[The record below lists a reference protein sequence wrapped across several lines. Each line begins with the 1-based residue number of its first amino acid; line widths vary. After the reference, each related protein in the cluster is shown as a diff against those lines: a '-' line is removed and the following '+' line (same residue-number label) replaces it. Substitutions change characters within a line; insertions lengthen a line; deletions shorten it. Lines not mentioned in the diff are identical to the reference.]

1 MRLLPIL
8 GILAVSTNLQ
18 CQPQEAINRQP
29 VSEEVFATIADHYEY
44 DQSQPLDT
52 SVIGVW
58 PHRRPYIIEK
68 VEFSSTNNERVPAY
82 FTHPKNSIFSI
93 ATRHP
98 AVLLL
103 HGANDFWGKNEDWSL
118 EWMDIL
124 AREGWCVLVADF
136 YGFGE
141 RKKAGQKP
149 QWWGSGSYTM
159 QSVTDQRRGI
169 DFLFSRPEVDTTKV
183 ALMGGSMGGYY
194 GTLVAGLE
202 SRLTTVVLTVPGTGA
217 GRAPDDALARFSHI
231 LNFAPRVSA
240 PILMVN
246 ATGDGRASGEELYNA
261 MPEPKQQI
269 WYESEHYLPP
279 REYSEDILNWFHKH
293 LD

>member
-8 GILAVSTNLQ
+8 GFLAVAANLQ
-18 CQPQEAINRQP
+18 AQPQVAVNRQP
-29 VSEEVFATIADHYEY
+29 VSEEVFATIADHYGY

-58 PHRRPYIIEK
+58 PHRLPYIIEK
-68 VEFSSTNNERVPAY
+68 VEFSSIHNERVPAY
-82 FTHPKNSIFSI
+82 FTHPKNST
-93 ATRHP
+93 ATRYP

-103 HGANDFWGKNEDWSL
+103 HGANDFWGKNGDWER

-141 RKKAGQKP
+141 RKKAGQVARDNI
-149 QWWGSGSYTM
+149 

-183 ALMGGSMGGYY
+183 ALMGGSMGGYF

-202 SRLTTVVLTVPGTGA
+202 SRFTTVVLTVTGA
-217 GRAPDDALARFSHI
+217 WPGVATDHAFARFSHT

-246 ATGDGRASGEELYNA
+246 ATGDGRELGEELYNA

-279 REYSEDILNWFHKH
+279 REYSEDILNWFHEH

>member
-8 GILAVSTNLQ
+8 GILAVSAYLQ
-18 CQPQEAINRQP
+18 AQPQAAINRQP
-29 VSEEVFATIADHYEY
+29 VSEEVFATIADHYGY
-44 DQSQPLDT
+44 DQSQPLDA

-68 VEFSSTNNERVPAY
+68 VEFSSVHDERVPAY
-82 FTHPKNSIFSI
+82 FTYPKDST
-93 ATRHP
+93 ATRYP

-103 HGANDFWGKNEDWSL
+103 HGANDFWGKNEDWAR

-124 AREGWCVLVADF
+124 SREGWCVLVADF

-141 RKKAGQKP
+141 RKKAGQEP
-149 QWWGSGSYTM
+149 SWWKSGPYTM
-159 QSVTDQRRGI
+159 QAVTDQRRGI

-183 ALMGGSMGGYY
+183 ALMGGSMGGYF

-202 SRLTTVVLTVPGTGA
+202 SRFTTVVLTVTGTSPVGA
-217 GRAPDDALARFSHI
+217 TDDAFRRFVHI

-240 PILMVN
+240 PVLMVN

-279 REYSEDILNWFHKH
+279 REYNEDILNWLHEH